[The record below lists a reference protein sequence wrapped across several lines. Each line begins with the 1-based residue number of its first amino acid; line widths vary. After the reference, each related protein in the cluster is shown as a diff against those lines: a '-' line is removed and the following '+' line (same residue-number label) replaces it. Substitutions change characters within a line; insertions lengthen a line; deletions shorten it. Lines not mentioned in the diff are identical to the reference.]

1 MVVDDPTGEA
11 VDPIEKEGDIVEN
24 IKYDPHIH
32 LYQKKIEE
40 VLLPVRKSKGSIS
53 NAKQIPFFATT
64 NRKEQ

>member
-1 MVVDDPTGEA
+1 MSDPTGDA
-11 VDPIEKEGDIVEN
+11 VDPMDKDGDIVDN
-24 IKYDPHIH
+24 IKCDPHIH